1 MAAEV
6 ISREAPKARG
16 PDISHNEGA
25 HVIDAL
31 SHCEHGERRPDPG
44 PGRQAVADW
53 AQNPQTLDGPRPT
66 RRDAGEL
73 QGQREED
80 GHESSGKNRQG
91 EICAKTAPIKEE
103 SGAKTDWEAVSS
115 LQVSRPSLFA
125 TLFAK
130 EAAEIE
136 QVAQTDTST
145 APETTG
151 LRASSPQLVY
161 SRLEADALFRR
172 VPA

>member
-66 RRDAGEL
+66 RRDAGES
-73 QGQREED
+73 QGQREDD

-103 SGAKTDWEAVSS
+103 SGAKTDWEAVISTWS
-115 LQVSRPSLFA
+115 PICNLCVNGTIRPP
-125 TLFAK
+125 TLAP
-130 EAAEIE
+130 I
-136 QVAQTDTST
+136 QRCPTS
-145 APETTG
+145 E
-151 LRASSPQLVY
+151 
-161 SRLEADALFRR
+161 
-172 VPA
+172 

>member
-53 AQNPQTLDGPRPT
+53 AQGPKRWMALDRRGETLENCKGRG
-66 RRDAGEL
+66 R
-73 QGQREED
+73 
-80 GHESSGKNRQG
+80 
-91 EICAKTAPIKEE
+91 KTAM
-103 SGAKTDWEAVSS
+103 SRVAKIVKVKSVLKRHQSKRSLARKLTGRQYPVSKSAVHRYLRHC
-115 LQVSRPSLFA
+115 LQKKPLKLSR
-125 TLFAK
+125 
-130 EAAEIE
+130 
-136 QVAQTDTST
+136 
-145 APETTG
+145 
-151 LRASSPQLVY
+151 
-161 SRLEADALFRR
+161 
-172 VPA
+172 